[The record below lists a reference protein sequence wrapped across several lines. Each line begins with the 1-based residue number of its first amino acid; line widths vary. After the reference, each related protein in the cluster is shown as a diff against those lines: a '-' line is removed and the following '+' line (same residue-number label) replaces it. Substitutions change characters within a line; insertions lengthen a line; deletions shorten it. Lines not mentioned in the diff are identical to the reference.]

1 MKRLPFLCMV
11 LSAVLV
17 LGCANQNSD
26 AINGTGAQ
34 RGTLYGV
41 SGAGGGGGG
50 PVPNRNAIK
59 NIP

>member
-1 MKRLPFLCMV
+1 MV
-11 LSAVLV
+11 MSAVFA
-17 LGCANQNSD
+17 LGCASQNSE

-50 PVPNRNAIK
+50 PVPNRNAVN